1 MPDAGAAATREFSMP
16 SLGAD
21 MEAGTILKWR
31 VAPGDRVARGDI
43 VVEVETEKA
52 EMEVEIFDDGVVE
65 RLIAA
70 IGEKIPV
77 GGPLALIRSESKA
90 PLREAAPP
98 AAAPPARPT
107 PPPRAPAPPAP
118 PSRAAAPPVPPASPP
133 APERAAAGAER
144 VHATPLARRIA
155 GELGVEL
162 AGIAGSGPGGAIT
175 ADDVRAAAGTIPAPA
190 PKPAPALVREREP
203 AERGAARQRVIAAL
217 MERSKREIPHYYL
230 SASLD
235 LTPALAWLEAR
246 NRARP
251 VSERVLP
258 AALLLRA
265 VALALPAAPELSGHY
280 EGGEFRAAPTLH
292 LGVAIA
298 LRGGGLIA
306 PAVLEAGAKSLDELM
321 RALRELG
328 ERARTG
334 KLRASEMSS
343 ATLTVT
349 SLGDGAVD
357 SVQAVIYPPQVAIV
371 GFGTPAPRAWV
382 DREGGLCV
390 RTIVQATLAADHRVS
405 NGHRGA
411 LFLKALERA
420 LLDPERLA

>member
-1 MPDAGAAATREFSMP
+1 MPDAAAVATREFVMP

-21 MEAGTILKWR
+21 MEAGTILRWR

-52 EMEVEIFDDGVVE
+52 EMEVEIFDDGVVD
-65 RLIAA
+65 RLLAEVGAKIA
-70 IGEKIPV
+70 V
-77 GGPLALIRSESKA
+77 GGPLALIRASGAS
-90 PLREAAPP
+90 PRAAAP
-98 AAAPPARPT
+98 AAAP
-107 PPPRAPAPPAP
+107 APVRVSVAPPARAP
-118 PSRAAAPPVPPASPP
+118 EPTAAAPH
-133 APERAAAGAER
+133 AAAASRPSAAAPSER
-144 VHATPLARRIA
+144 QRVTPLARRLA
-155 GELGVEL
+155 EELGVDVTRL
-162 AGIAGSGPGGAIT
+162 AGTGADGSIS
-175 ADDVRAAAGTIPAPA
+175 ADDVRAAAAATPAPA
-190 PKPAPALVREREP
+190 PKAAPPAVREREP
-203 AERGAARQRVIAAL
+203 AERSAARQRVIAAL

-246 NRARP
+246 NRTRP

-265 VALALPAAPELSGHY
+265 VALAAAAAPELSGHY
-280 EGGEFRAAPTLH
+280 EGGAFRSSPVLH

-306 PAVLEAGAKSLDELM
+306 PAVLDAGAKSLDELM

-328 ERARTG
+328 ERARSG

-371 GFGTPAPRAWV
+371 GFGTPAPRPWV

-420 LLDPERLA
+420 LQSPEKLA

>member
-1 MPDAGAAATREFSMP
+1 
-16 SLGAD
+16 
-21 MEAGTILKWR
+21 MEAGTILSWR

-65 RLIAA
+65 RLLAGV
-70 IGEKIPV
+70 GEKIPV
-77 GGPLALIRSESKA
+77 GGPLALIRSEATA
-90 PLREAAPP
+90 PLRLTAPP
-98 AAAPPARPT
+98 PATPPARPA
-107 PPPRAPAPPAP
+107 PPPRAPAPPVP
-118 PSRAAAPPVPPASPP
+118 PSHTAAPPVPSRRPSAP
-133 APERAAAGAER
+133 APERAAASGAR

-162 AGIAGSGPGGAIT
+162 TRIAGSGPGGAIT
-175 ADDVRAAAGTIPAPA
+175 ADDVRAAAG
-190 PKPAPALVREREP
+190 APALAAAGPPPAPERAP
-203 AERGAARQRVIAAL
+203 AAERSAARQRVIAAL

-235 LTPALAWLEAR
+235 LTPALGWLEAR

-251 VSERVLP
+251 LSERVLP

-265 VALALPAAPELSGHY
+265 VVLALPAVPELSGHY
-280 EGGEFRAAPTLH
+280 DGGAFRPSPMLH

-306 PAVLEAGAKSLDELM
+306 PAVLDAGAKSLDELM

-411 LFLKALERA
+411 LFLKALERV

>member
-1 MPDAGAAATREFSMP
+1 MPDADAAATREFLMP

-21 MEAGTILKWR
+21 MEAGTILRWR
-31 VAPGDRVARGDI
+31 IAPGDRVARGDI

-52 EMEVEIFDDGVVE
+52 EMEVEIFDDGVVD
-65 RLIAA
+65 RLLAGV
-70 IGEKIPV
+70 GEKIPV
-77 GGPLALIRSESKA
+77 GGPLALIRSEAKA
-90 PLREAAPP
+90 PVRVATPPPAPAPARAPAVPRARASEPTGAAPRVAVAP
-98 AAAPPARPT
+98 RPSAAAPSTR
-107 PPPRAPAPPAP
+107 RK
-118 PSRAAAPPVPPASPP
+118 V
-133 APERAAAGAER
+133 
-144 VHATPLARRIA
+144 TPLARRLA
-155 GELGVEL
+155 EELGVDVAPL
-162 AGIAGSGPGGAIT
+162 AGTGADGSIT
-175 ADDVRAAAGTIPAPA
+175 ADDVRAAAAATPTAAPTAAPA
-190 PKPAPALVREREP
+190 AVREREP
-203 AERGAARQRVIAAL
+203 AERSASRQRVIAAL

-235 LTPALAWLEAR
+235 LTPALGWLAAR

-251 VSERVLP
+251 VSDRVLP

-280 EGGEFRAAPTLH
+280 EGGVFRPSPVLH

-306 PAVLEAGAKSLDELM
+306 PAVLDAGAKSLDELM

-343 ATLTVT
+343 ATLTLT

-371 GFGTPAPRAWV
+371 GFGTPAPRPWV

-390 RTIVQATLAADHRVS
+390 RTVVQATLAADHRVS

-420 LLDPERLA
+420 LQGPEKLA

>member
-1 MPDAGAAATREFSMP
+1 MRDAGAAETREFVMP

-21 MEAGTILKWR
+21 MEAGTILRWR

-65 RLIAA
+65 RLLAEVGAKIA
-70 IGEKIPV
+70 V
-77 GGPLALIRSESKA
+77 GGPLALIRASGAS
-90 PLREAAPP
+90 PRAAAP
-98 AAAPPARPT
+98 AAAPAPTPARVSV
-107 PPPRAPAPPAP
+107 APPARAP
-118 PSRAAAPPVPPASPP
+118 EPTAAAPHAAAPPRPS
-133 APERAAAGAER
+133 AAAPSARQR
-144 VHATPLARRIA
+144 VTPLARRLA
-155 GELGVEL
+155 EQLGVDVARL
-162 AGIAGSGPGGAIT
+162 AGTGTDGSIT
-175 ADDVRAAAGTIPAPA
+175 ADDVRAAAATTPAPA
-190 PKPAPALVREREP
+190 PKAAPPAAREREP
-203 AERGAARQRVIAAL
+203 AERSAARQRVIAAL

-251 VSERVLP
+251 VSERALP

-411 LFLKALERA
+411 LFLKALERV
-420 LLDPERLA
+420 LQSPEKLA

>member
-1 MPDAGAAATREFSMP
+1 MPDPSAASTREFSMP

-21 MEAGTILKWR
+21 MEAGTILKWH

-52 EMEVEIFDDGVVE
+52 EMEVEIFDEGVVE
-65 RLIAA
+65 RLLAGV
-70 IGEKIPV
+70 GEKIPV
-77 GGPLALIRSESKA
+77 GGPLALIRGEAKA
-90 PLREAAPP
+90 PVRAAAPP
-98 AAAPPARPT
+98 AAIPSARPAPPPLAPA
-107 PPPRAPAPPAP
+107 APAPPSHEAARPLPSP
-118 PSRAAAPPVPPASPP
+118 PPP
-133 APERAAAGAER
+133 APERAAAGGER

-162 AGIAGSGPGGAIT
+162 TRIAGSGPGGAIT
-175 ADDVRAAAGTIPAPA
+175 ADDVRAAAG
-190 PKPAPALVREREP
+190 APALAAAKPTLGPERAP
-203 AERGAARQRVIAAL
+203 AAERSAARQRVIAAL

-246 NRARP
+246 NRTRP

-265 VALALPAAPELSGHY
+265 VALAVPAAPELCGHY
-280 EGGEFRAAPTLH
+280 EGGAFRASPTLH

-306 PAVLEAGAKSLDELM
+306 PALLDAGARPLDELM

-371 GFGTPAPRAWV
+371 GFGRVAVRPWVAGDRIVARPAVVAS
-382 DREGGLCV
+382 
-390 RTIVQATLAADHRVS
+390 LAADHRVS
-405 NGHRGA
+405 DGHRGA
-411 LFLKALERA
+411 AFLAELSRRLQE
-420 LLDPERLA
+420 PEKL

>member
-1 MPDAGAAATREFSMP
+1 MADASASATRDFVMP

-21 MEAGTILKWR
+21 MEAGTVLRWR

-65 RLIAA
+65 GLVAA
-70 IGEKIPV
+70 VGEKVPV
-77 GGPLALIRSESKA
+77 GGVLARIRASGA
-90 PLREAAPP
+90 PRPV
-98 AAAPPARPT
+98 AAAPPAPAAPT
-107 PPPRAPAPPAP
+107 PQVAVSAPPPMQVRTAAPTSAAPAA
-118 PSRAAAPPVPPASPP
+118 RK
-133 APERAAAGAER
+133 RI
-144 VHATPLARRIA
+144 TPLARRIA
-155 GELGVEL
+155 EDLGVDVAQV
-162 AGIAGSGPGGAIT
+162 AGTGPGGSVT
-175 ADDVRAAAGTIPAPA
+175 ADDVRALRAAPTAAPA
-190 PKPAPALVREREP
+190 RPPAASPREREP
-203 AERGAARQRVIAAL
+203 AERSAARQRVVAAL

-230 SASLD
+230 SASID

-246 NRARP
+246 NRGTP
-251 VSERVLP
+251 VSERILP

-280 EGGEFRAAPTLH
+280 ENGAFRAAPALH

-306 PAVLEAGAKSLDELM
+306 PAILDAGAKPLGDWM
-321 RALRELG
+321 RALRDLG
-328 ERARTG
+328 ERARSG

-349 SLGDGAVD
+349 SLGDGGVD
-357 SVQAVIYPPQVAIV
+357 AVQAVIYPPQVAIV
-371 GFGTPAPRAWV
+371 GFGTPAQRPWV

-420 LLDPERLA
+420 LLEPERLA